1 MRNTP
6 SLRLPP
12 GAGQPES
19 ERAAVSA
26 LVVASPEAFRPFP
39 ACSHAKTGRKIPAC
53 SDRCRAALSRRNRG
67 NELAS
72 LEEQPIRA
80 LTRVRALR
88 GLTAA

>member
-6 SLRLPP
+6 SP
-12 GAGQPES
+12 GLAPGDGQPES
-19 ERAAVSA
+19 ERAGVSA
-26 LVVASPEAFRPFP
+26 LVVASAEAFRPFP
-39 ACSHAKTGRKIPAC
+39 ACSHAMTGRKISAC

-72 LEEQPIRA
+72 LEEQLIRA

-88 GLTAA
+88 GSTAA